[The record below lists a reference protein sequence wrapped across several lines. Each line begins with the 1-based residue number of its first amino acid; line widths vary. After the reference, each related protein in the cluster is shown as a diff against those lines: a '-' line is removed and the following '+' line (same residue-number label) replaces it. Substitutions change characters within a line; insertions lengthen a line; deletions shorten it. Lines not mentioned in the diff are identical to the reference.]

1 MTAAPYISGTKMER
15 MLSFLRAYKRGIVS
29 SLVFAYAAF
38 LLIHPD
44 EEGRAFDLVFFALL
58 VTLIASPLFW
68 IRRIVDV
75 GERFLPGKPGR
86 AWLGA
91 IVGAIYLVVLVYNM
105 ETWESAAW
113 NSTHVSTALTLRS
126 VLLEAPFWWW
136 FVGSF
141 AGFFLVLAF
150 WTVDRAAGA
159 AAWLYRKA
167 RNAASPR
174 AALRAEELALVPPSP
189 SRRQFLERAAVLVSA
204 TPSWPPA
211 MGFSADALMW
221 KSRGRPSDCH
231 ACPKPSR
238 DSVSPNFPIC
248 TSALS

>member
-1 MTAAPYISGTKMER
+1 MTATPYISGTKMER

-44 EEGRAFDLVFFALL
+44 EEGRAFDLIFFALL
-58 VTLIASPLFW
+58 LTLIASQLFW

-75 GERFLPGKPGR
+75 GERFLPGKPRR

-150 WTVDRAAGA
+150 FTGKRA
-159 AAWLYRKA
+159 R
-167 RNAASPR
+167 
-174 AALRAEELALVPPSP
+174 LRHLAPL
-189 SRRQFLERAAVLVSA
+189 
-204 TPSWPPA
+204 
-211 MGFSADALMW
+211 
-221 KSRGRPSDCH
+221 
-231 ACPKPSR
+231 
-238 DSVSPNFPIC
+238 
-248 TSALS
+248 